1 MIFRAEWRP
10 IVACFSLSITLG
22 CGAKDAAR
30 DAPTVPTSV
39 GRLDSLLVVTIDTL
53 RSDYVSCYNSEALP
67 KTPHLDGLA
76 ARGARLDRVWAPIP
90 LTTPAHASIFSGLYP
105 PGHGV
110 RNNARFR
117 LPDDVQTLA
126 EMLHA
131 NGSSTGAVVSSFVT
145 SRQFGLAQGFDQ
157 FFDDLGN
164 DASGGSRSQR
174 PGNESVDLA
183 IDWLRQHSDKPF
195 FLWVHLYDPHTPYRP
210 PPEYMQMAR
219 GNAYAGEVAF
229 ADAQLGRLLEALDRT
244 GAASRTVVTALADH
258 GEGLGT
264 HGEKE
269 HGFLLYEEVLHVP
282 FVIAAP
288 GRIAPGTVIA
298 GPAST
303 VDLVPTVLPLLGV
316 QTPAGLQGVD
326 LLAPNVDL
334 AKHTIYAE
342 TLYPF
347 EEFGWSALYALR
359 DQDRK
364 LIEAPT
370 RELYDLSSDR
380 REGKNLAA
388 IDKTTTLAMA
398 AALQAKA
405 SGLVNAERLATA
417 AGFDGGNDPETIAR
431 LESLG
436 YVAGGAAAS
445 SGGEAALPSVE
456 GRNPREALDDLEA
469 FDRAQDAL
477 QQGDL
482 PFAIKLLTRLSKTDP
497 DNPQF
502 LMKLGLVQEQSKQFA
517 DADRTYKRLLDAHPT
532 FLLGVRRYSS
542 FLEERGRAKESRNLW
557 IRLAGLLPG
566 YVGIETRTA
575 RAEVA
580 AGMISEAIQRMQSY
594 TSAHPDDYEGWT
606 QLGLAHA
613 ANKQDE
619 PALAALKKAL
629 AIKPTAREALDGA
642 IAVFKRAGQSDRSRA
657 LIDELLQRAPG
668 DPVLMKARSQ

>member
-1 MIFRAEWRP
+1 MQRERIAALVVLALSASCGGSNNNAGHDRAAGLP
-10 IVACFSLSITLG
+10 QTN
-22 CGAKDAAR
+22 
-30 DAPTVPTSV
+30 
-39 GRLDSLLVVTIDTL
+39 RLDSLVVVTIDTL
-53 RSDYVSCYNSEALP
+53 RSDYVSCYYPEAP
-67 KTPHLDGLA
+67 IKTSNLDGLA
-76 ARGARLDRVWAPIP
+76 ARGARFDRVWSPIP

-131 NGSSTGAVVSSFVT
+131 QGASTGAVVSSFVT
-145 SRQFGLAQGFDQ
+145 SRQFGLAQGFDD

-164 DASGGSRSQR
+164 DPSGAARSQR
-174 PGNESVDLA
+174 PGNETMDLA
-183 IDWLRQHSDKPF
+183 LDWLRRHSAKPF

-210 PPEYMQMAR
+210 PPEYMQTAR

-229 ADAQLGRLLEALDRT
+229 ADAQLGRLLKELDLSGAGPRT
-244 GAASRTVVTALADH
+244 IVAALADH

-282 FVIAAP
+282 FVMSAP
-288 GRIAPGTVIA
+288 GKIAPATVVA
-298 GPAST
+298 GPASI
-303 VDLVPTVLPLLGV
+303 VDFVPTVLPLLGI
-316 QTPAGLQGVD
+316 AGPPGMQGID
-326 LLAPNVDL
+326 LLASSADL
-334 AKHTIYAE
+334 SKHTIYAE

-359 DQDRK
+359 EQDRK

-370 RELYDLSSDR
+370 REVYDLASDR
-380 REGKNLAA
+380 REGKNLASE
-388 IDKTTTLAMA
+388 DKLKTSAMA
-398 AALQAKA
+398 KALQVKA

-417 AGFDGGNDPETIAR
+417 AGFEGGSDPETIAR

-436 YVAGGAAAS
+436 YVAGGGAT
-445 SGGEAALPSVE
+445 GGTGEAALPSVE
-456 GRNPREALDDLEA
+456 GRNPREALDDLET

-482 PFAIKLLTRLSKTDP
+482 PFAIKLLTRLTKTDP

-502 LMKLGLVQEQSKQFA
+502 LLKLALVQEQSKQIA
-517 DADRTYKRLLDAHPT
+517 DADRTYKRLLDGHPT

-557 IRLAGLLPG
+557 LRLAGLLPG

-575 RAEVA
+575 RAEIA
-580 AGMISEAIQRMQSY
+580 AGMLPEAIARMETY
-594 TSAHPDDYEGWT
+594 TAAHPDDYEGWT
-606 QLGLAHA
+606 QLGLAHSA
-613 ANKQDE
+613 ASQQA
-619 PALAALKKAL
+619 PALVALRKAL

-642 IAVFKRAGQSDRSRA
+642 LAIFKQEDQTDQARA

-668 DPVLMKARSQ
+668 DPVLLHARP